1 MIDVIEG
8 TTVNLKIAGN
18 RVAFSIYGNVNSLN
32 GDGKSFCY
40 MFLSLGLMI
49 VAFPTHG
56 RKIERDEAPKR
67 QKVLAPPPL
76 KPYWLIEISQ

>member
-32 GDGKSFCY
+32 GDGKSSY
-40 MFLSLGLMI
+40 VI
-49 VAFPTHG
+49 
-56 RKIERDEAPKR
+56 
-67 QKVLAPPPL
+67 
-76 KPYWLIEISQ
+76 ISPQV